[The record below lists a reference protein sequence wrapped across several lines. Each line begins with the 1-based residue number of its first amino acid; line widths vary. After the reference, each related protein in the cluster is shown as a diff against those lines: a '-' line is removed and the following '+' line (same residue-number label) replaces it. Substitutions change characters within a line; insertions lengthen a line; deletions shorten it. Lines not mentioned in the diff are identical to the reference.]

1 MLTPFKASCLHCDS
15 SAMHFVAY
23 FAFLVYATLS
33 KTIPL
38 FFYQTVKCYLL
49 ILRFSST
56 TQFFR
61 VAIIITIHKLSS

>member
-1 MLTPFKASCLHCDS
+1 
-15 SAMHFVAY
+15 MHFVAY
-23 FAFLVYATLS
+23 FAFLVYTTLS

-49 ILRFSST
+49 ILKFSST